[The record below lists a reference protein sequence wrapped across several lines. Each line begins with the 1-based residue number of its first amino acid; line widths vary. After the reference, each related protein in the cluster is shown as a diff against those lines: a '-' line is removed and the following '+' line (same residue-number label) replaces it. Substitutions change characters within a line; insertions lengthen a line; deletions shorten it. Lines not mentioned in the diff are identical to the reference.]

1 MISRR
6 PLIWSQHVAIE
17 NLLYKFAFIANV
29 MSLVQ
34 LNGIAGFIWYLFLN
48 YAQTQKITCIL
59 LAFVCH
65 HLHHVNSDS

>member
-1 MISRR
+1 MILRR
-6 PLIWSQHVAIE
+6 QLIWSQHVAIE

-29 MSLVQ
+29 MPLVQ
-34 LNGIAGFIWYLFLN
+34 LNVIASFICYLFFN

-59 LAFVCH
+59 LDFVCH